1 MIWGRARAGDAQR
14 DLALC
19 HDSNERIRRQMAQRI
34 LERTWDRAS
43 AAPALQTRLVTYL
56 TLERRS
62 TERPET

>member
-1 MIWGRARAGDAQR
+1 M
-14 DLALC
+14 ALC